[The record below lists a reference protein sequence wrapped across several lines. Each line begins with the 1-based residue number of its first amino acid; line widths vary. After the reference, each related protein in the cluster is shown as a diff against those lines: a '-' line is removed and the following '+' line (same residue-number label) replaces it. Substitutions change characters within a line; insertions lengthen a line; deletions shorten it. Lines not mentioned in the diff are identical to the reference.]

1 VRLYDVAAVDD
12 MSAKLHS
19 NKPPVT
25 KQERQSCCHEERV
38 IERNMLNRDLSTI
51 FDRTMPQ

>member
-1 VRLYDVAAVDD
+1 MRLYDVAAVDD